1 MKLILASNSPRRRQL
16 LAGLDIPFEVRVIDG
31 IDESCPLGTPAGEVP
46 AYLSRKKAEAYVLDD
61 AEEVLITADTVV
73 AVDGMVLGKPY
84 DASEAR
90 AMLRILSGRGH
101 EVITGVTL
109 RGELVRRALKSQ
121 ISNLKPQTSNL
132 KPQDSNLTGC
142 DDSFT
147 FTSCTKVFFAELSD
161 EQIDYYV
168 ERYNPMDKA
177 GAYGIQEWIGYVAVR
192 RIEGSYYNVMGL
204 PVQALS
210 EHLRKLEKGL

>member
-1 MKLILASNSPRRRQL
+1 L
-16 LAGLDIPFEVRVIDG
+16 LGGLDIPFEVRLIEG
-31 IDESCPLGTPAGEVP
+31 IDESCPLGTSAEEVP
-46 AYLSRKKAEAYVLDD
+46 VLLSRKKAEAYVLDD
-61 AEEVLITADTVV
+61 PEEVLITADTVV
-73 AVDGMVLGKPY
+73 AVDGMVLGKPH
-84 DASEAR
+84 DADEAR
-90 AMLRILSGRGH
+90 AMLRILSGREH
-101 EVITGVTL
+101 SVITGVTL

-132 KPQDSNLTGC
+132 TGC

-147 FTSCTKVFFAELSD
+147 FSSCTKVFFAELTD
-161 EQIDYYV
+161 GQIDYYV

-177 GAYGIQEWIGYVAVR
+177 GAYGIQEWIGYVGVR

-210 EHLRKLEKGL
+210 EYLRRIKEGEGTIIAV

>member
-31 IDESCPLGTPAGEVP
+31 IDESCPLGTAARDVP
-46 AYLSRKKAEAYVLDD
+46 AFLSRKKAEAYVLDD
-61 AEEVLITADTVV
+61 ADEVLITADTVV

-109 RGELVRRALKSQ
+109 RGELVRRVY
-121 ISNLKPQTSNL
+121 
-132 KPQDSNLTGC
+132 G
-142 DDSFT
+142 DDMFT

>member
-1 MKLILASNSPRRRQL
+1 MKLVLASNSPRRRQL
-16 LAGLDIPFEVRVIDG
+16 LAGLDVPFEVRLIDG
-31 IDESCPLGTPAGEVP
+31 IDESCASDVPAEEVP
-46 AYLSRKKAEAYVLDD
+46 AVLSRKKAMAYVLDD
-61 AEEVLITADTVV
+61 PDEVLITADTVV
-73 AVDGMVLGKPY
+73 AVDGKVLGKPR
-84 DASEAR
+84 DAEEAR
-90 AMLRILSGRGH
+90 GMLRLLSGREH

-132 KPQDSNLTGC
+132 TGC

-147 FTSCTKVFFAELSD
+147 FTSCTKVFFAELS
-161 EQIDYYV
+161 EGQIDYYV
-168 ERYNPMDKA
+168 ERYSPMDKA
-177 GAYGIQEWIGYVAVR
+177 GAYGIQEWIGYVGVR

-210 EHLRKLEKGL
+210 EHLRRLEESVL

>member
-1 MKLILASNSPRRRQL
+1 M
-16 LAGLDIPFEVRVIDG
+16 RVIDG

-132 KPQDSNLTGC
+132 TGC

>member
-31 IDESCPLGTPAGEVP
+31 IDESCPLGTAARDVP
-46 AYLSRKKAEAYVLDD
+46 AFLSRKKAEAYVLDD
-61 AEEVLITADTVV
+61 ADEVLITADTVV

-109 RGELVRRALKSQ
+109 RGALVRRMLNGQESSVEGQESK
-121 ISNLKPQTSNL
+121 
-132 KPQDSNLTGC
+132 
-142 DDSFT
+142 DDMFT

-192 RIEGSYYNVMGL
+192 GIEGSYYNVMGL

>member
-31 IDESCPLGTPAGEVP
+31 IDESCPLGIAARDVP
-46 AYLSRKKAEAYVLDD
+46 AFLSRKKAEAYVLDD
-61 AEEVLITADTVV
+61 ADEVLITADTVV
-73 AVDGMVLGKPY
+73 AIDGMALGKPY

-109 RGELVRRALKSQ
+109 RGELVRRMLNGQESSVEGQESK
-121 ISNLKPQTSNL
+121 
-132 KPQDSNLTGC
+132 

-192 RIEGSYYNVMGL
+192 GIEGSYYNVMGL

>member
-31 IDESCPLGTPAGEVP
+31 IDESCPLGTAARDVP
-46 AYLSRKKAEAYVLDD
+46 AFLSRKKAEAYVLDD
-61 AEEVLITADTVV
+61 ADEVLITADTVV

-109 RGELVRRALKSQ
+109 RGALVRRMLNGQESSVEGQESK
-121 ISNLKPQTSNL
+121 
-132 KPQDSNLTGC
+132 
-142 DDSFT
+142 DDMFT

>member
-31 IDESCPLGTPAGEVP
+31 IDESCPLGTAARDVP
-46 AYLSRKKAEAYVLDD
+46 AFLSRKKAEAYVLDD
-61 AEEVLITADTVV
+61 ADEVLITADTVV
-73 AVDGMVLGKPY
+73 AIDGMVLGKPY

-109 RGELVRRALKSQ
+109 RGALVRRMLNGQESSVEGQESK
-121 ISNLKPQTSNL
+121 
-132 KPQDSNLTGC
+132 
-142 DDSFT
+142 DDMFT